1 MTRTSLSALVGTAL
15 FVAAAAAIL
24 TARFYGSMLAI
35 PATVSISL
43 WAMAVVCVL
52 LILKVRSAKN
62 DEHGIGL
69 DNSQLNPMTIAQFLL
84 VGKASAWT
92 GAIVGGAYAGIA
104 VYVLP
109 KAGELVA
116 ASGDV
121 AGVVSSAL
129 GGAAMCVAGVVLERH
144 CEAPPPPDGAQAV
157 S

>member
-1 MTRTSLSALVGTAL
+1 MSGVRRGQDWSYSVPVTGVYSLSAT
-15 FVAAAAAIL
+15 
-24 TARFYGSMLAI
+24 
-35 PATVSISL
+35 IS
-43 WAMAVVCVL
+43 AVDRP
-52 LILKVRSAKN
+52 KDSKY
-62 DEHGIGL
+62 
-69 DNSQLNPMTIAQFLL
+69 QFLL

-129 GGAAMCVAGVVLERH
+129 GGAAMCVTGVVLERH